1 MPSDPARPQA
11 RITIRDADPSDTA
24 FMHSLSPRLSGVPG
38 PVWHTRAAMDGF
50 QDRHMAATVD
60 AGLAGARTLMALSEG
75 GQRLGYIHL
84 QPGKD
89 GVTDEPCG
97 YVAVLALVEEAEGQG
112 VAAQLMAQAEAWARA
127 QGYRFL
133 SLDVFADNV
142 RAIDVY
148 TRGGFGA
155 ETIRMVKPLT

>member
-1 MPSDPARPQA
+1 M
-11 RITIRDADPSDTA
+11 
-24 FMHSLSPRLSGVPG
+24 GGG
-38 PVWHTRAAMDGF
+38 P
-50 QDRHMAATVD
+50 
-60 AGLAGARTLMALSEG
+60 
-75 GQRLGYIHL
+75 RLGYIHL
-84 QPGKD
+84 QPGRD

-112 VAAQLMAQAEAWARA
+112 VAALLMAQAEAWARA

-155 ETIRMVKPLT
+155 ETVRMVKPLT